1 MKLCISQATILN
13 NGYESDAEIVGRGGW
28 HGVELWLTK
37 LEGYLEGHTA
47 AEARAVFTD
56 RGVELAAAA
65 GQGGL
70 LVSRGAERVAHWG
83 LYRRR
88 LDLLASLGVPV
99 LVVAADHGARG
110 TIEEMGRAGESLA
123 EAAELAGRFGVR
135 LALEFQKDSPVCAC
149 LETALALVAQAG
161 SENAGVC
168 LDVFHYYTGPSKY
181 EDLGAVTSGNL
192 AWVQLSDLSGTLR
205 EFAGDGDRILP
216 GDGDFQLVPL
226 LDEVARRGYDGY
238 VSLEVLNPHLWQVAA
253 DRVVGLAQQAMSRVA
268 GRWLRG
274 PVELDGGTRA

>member
-13 NGYESDAEIVGRGGW
+13 NSYESDAEIVGRGGW

-37 LEGYLEGHTA
+37 LEGYLESHTT
-47 AEARAVFTD
+47 AEARALFTD
-56 RGVELAAAA
+56 QGVELAAAA

-70 LVSRGAERVAHWG
+70 LLSRGAERVAHWG
-83 LYRRR
+83 HYRRR
-88 LDLLASLGVPV
+88 LELMASMGVPLLIV
-99 LVVAADHGARG
+99 TADHGASG
-110 TIEEMGRAGESLA
+110 LTEEAGRAGESFA
-123 EAAELAGRFGVR
+123 EAAEMASQFGVK

-168 LDVFHYYTGPSKY
+168 LDLFHYYTGPSKY
-181 EDLGAVTSGNL
+181 EDLGGVTAENL
-192 AWVQLSDLSGTLR
+192 AWIQLSDLSGTLR

-216 GDGDFQLVPL
+216 GDGDFQIGPILE
-226 LDEVARRGYDGY
+226 EVARRGYEGY

-253 DRVVGLAQQAMSRVA
+253 DRVVAMGNQAMSRVA
-268 GRWLRG
+268 GRWMTV
-274 PVELDGGTRA
+274 PVELDGGT